1 MLLFGLTITSLL
13 IASTR
18 PPGHPNPSLT
28 PEGVKEARERSE
40 LDKDE
45 DDIPLGRLRSGR
57 RSSLT
62 LTSMQPG
69 IPRDGDKDGTPSS
82 GSSGFSPEVSPFPLN
97 VSPFVPTSATDAGE
111 DADEDDDREMK
122 EAPESDLGG
131 EGLAGGNDRD
141 RLLGPAEPGERI
153 ENRKSLFAKN
163 SSGGHRWC
171 SKCDTW
177 KPDRCHHCRYCK
189 RCTLK
194 SKSCCGKGCLEL
206 TR

>member
-18 PPGHPNPSLT
+18 PPGHPDPALT
-28 PEGVKEARERSE
+28 PEGVKEARERNE

-45 DDIPLGRLRSGR
+45 DDIPLGRLLKGR
-57 RSSLT
+57 RLSLT
-62 LTSMQPG
+62 LESHQHKTSEPQDEDSA
-69 IPRDGDKDGTPSS
+69 PRS

-97 VSPFVPTSATDAGE
+97 ISPFVPTSATDAGE
-111 DADEDDDREMK
+111 DAAEYEDNDVGLEEAADPDLDDEDM
-122 EAPESDLGG
+122 
-131 EGLAGGNDRD
+131 AGGDNRD

-171 SKCDTW
+171 SKCGTW

-194 SKSCCGKGCLEL
+194 SRSCCGSGSSS
-206 TR
+206 